1 MPVNNQNYT
10 LTFSPGYQGW
20 VSFYSYEPEMI
31 QHMNQYLYTF
41 LNGNL
46 YRHNTNATRNEY
58 YGVAYPSK
66 VTTVLNQ
73 EPMVNKIFK
82 TLSYEGNEPWG
93 ATLTSDLQTTGFID
107 SSYFVQKESDWFSFV
122 RNSGTTPADAAQE
135 YPLRSVNGI
144 GNTIGAITIGNNVT
158 FSFALTTDIGS
169 IISIGDSIY
178 FGVPVVAP
186 ATLTPIYSGTVTT
199 ITVNLAAGQNIIQ
212 YALDT
217 AGGGVA
223 PPSGVDVF
231 YAMFVKNQVAE
242 SKGILGHYGELTL
255 TNSLT
260 THVELF
266 AVKSEAMTSFP

>member
-20 VSFYSYEPEMI
+20 VSFYSYEPEII

-41 LNGNL
+41 FSGDL

-58 YGVAYPSK
+58 YGTAYPSK

-144 GNTIGAITIGNNVT
+144 GNTTNSVQTGTNVVL
-158 FSFALTTDIGS
+158 SFALTTDIGS

-186 ATLTPIYSGTVTT
+186 ATLTPIYSGTVTV
-199 ITVNLAAGQNIIQ
+199 ITVDLAAGQNLIQ
-212 YALDT
+212 YDIDT
-217 AGGGVA
+217 AGGGVVPA
-223 PPSGVDVF
+223 VPVV
-231 YAMFVKNQVAE
+231 YAMFIKNQVAE

>member
-1 MPVNNQNYT
+1 
-10 LTFSPGYQGW
+10 
-20 VSFYSYEPEMI
+20 
-31 QHMNQYLYTF
+31 MNQYLYTF
-41 LNGNL
+41 KGGTL

-58 YGVAYPSK
+58 YGVAYSSR
-66 VTTVLNQ
+66 VTTILNQ
-73 EPMVNKIFK
+73 DPTVNKIFK
-82 TLSYEGNEPWG
+82 TIQLEGNEPWG
-93 ATLTSDLQTTGFID
+93 ATLTSDLQTTGFINSD
-107 SSYFVQKESDWFSFV
+107 YFAEKESDWFSFV
-122 RNSGTTPADAAQE
+122 RNAGTTPATAAQE

-144 GNTIGAITIGNNVT
+144 GNTINAVQAGNNVIL
-158 FSFALTTDIGS
+158 SFALTTDIGS

-186 ATLTPIYSGTVTT
+186 ATLTPIYSGTVTA

-212 YALDT
+212 YAIDT

-223 PPSGVDVF
+223 PGPGVPVI
-231 YAMFVKNQVAE
+231 YVMFIKNQVAE

-266 AVKSEAMTSFP
+266 VVKSEVMKSFP